1 MEMNFEY
8 IHRSYVCMYVDTYL
22 HTYLSINQCLYA
34 EYACIQTYIY
44 QSIHSCVNGNSS
56 FIHSFLLSQHVVPL
70 EFKSLT
76 LFSLKSCKLLALPQ
90 NMATF
95 EKLTTL
101 VLQDNRLE
109 QLPEDLVDIM
119 TLTSLG
125 LLDVYVCMYVCM
137 YVMYTYI
144 VHV

>member
-1 MEMNFEY
+1 
-8 IHRSYVCMYVDTYL
+8 
-22 HTYLSINQCLYA
+22 
-34 EYACIQTYIY
+34 
-44 QSIHSCVNGNSS
+44 
-56 FIHSFLLSQHVVPL
+56 
-70 EFKSLT
+70 
-76 LFSLKSCKLLALPQ
+76 
-90 NMATF
+90 MATF

-137 YVMYTYI
+137 YVYICVCMYVCN
-144 VHV
+144 VHIYCACVSRLVAVSISK